1 MSKSQ
6 FTISEI
12 NRITGKSRTTI
23 TKHIKEGKLSVI
35 HSGNQKLV
43 DAAELIR
50 VYGDECDF
58 EKTSTEP
65 SKSINRT
72 RRNSVD
78 GESPHL
84 QLDLEK
90 ERQERERERRQFI
103 DQIENLQDSLK
114 TAQEGHNRATLLLE
128 NHSPGGG
135 AFQEALEGLSKRLD
149 QQELTIK
156 EEAELTLR
164 LKKQNQAL
172 KRAVIAERQKSVWEK
187 LFGTSR
193 AANHRP
199 ASR

>member
-23 TKHIKEGKLSVI
+23 TKHIKEGKLSAI
-35 HSGNQKLV
+35 HSGDQKLV

-50 VYGDECDF
+50 VYGDECNF
-58 EKTSTEP
+58 EKASSAQNHSTVQPKITSQNKEA
-65 SKSINRT
+65 
-72 RRNSVD
+72 
-78 GESPHL
+78 PHL
-84 QLDLEK
+84 QLELEK
-90 ERQERERERRQFI
+90 ERQERERERRHFI

-128 NHSPGGG
+128 NHSGGG

-149 QQELTIK
+149 QQELTLK

-164 LKKQNQAL
+164 LKKQNRVL
-172 KRAVIAERQKSVWEK
+172 KRAVMAERQKSVWEK
-187 LFGTSR
+187 IFGTSR
-193 AANHRP
+193 AASPRP
-199 ASR
+199 ANR

>member
-23 TKHIKEGKLSVI
+23 TKHIKEGKLSAT
-35 HSGNQKLV
+35 HSGDQKLV

-58 EKTSTEP
+58 NNAAGAQNKTTVQPKLTSP
-65 SKSINRT
+65 K
-72 RRNSVD
+72 
-78 GESPHL
+78 GENPHL
-84 QLDLEK
+84 QLELER
-90 ERQERERERRQFI
+90 ERQERERERRQFL

-135 AFQEALEGLSKRLD
+135 AFQAALDGLSKRID
-149 QQELTIK
+149 RQELTLQEK
-156 EEAELTLR
+156 NELTLKLR
-164 LKKQNQAL
+164 KQNQAL
-172 KRAVIAERQKSVWEK
+172 KKAVIAERQKSVWEK
-187 LFGTSR
+187 LFGSSR
-193 AANHRP
+193 AESHHP
-199 ASR
+199 ATR